1 MDPSCEEGERFD
13 QTHALELICYFQA
26 WTTGMYVL
34 SDNSVGQLTSDANDA
49 LEVSLQWPNRTDSQ
63 MLPVAGLTVED
74 ESSWMVAV
82 QRVTYIPTSN

>member
-1 MDPSCEEGERFD
+1 
-13 QTHALELICYFQA
+13 
-26 WTTGMYVL
+26 MYVL

-49 LEVSLQWPNRTDSQ
+49 LEVSLQWPDRTDSQ

-82 QRVTYIPTSN
+82 QRVTYTLTSNCVDIGI